1 MGEQVGNPLS
11 REASLRL
18 ATELERIGARLDA
31 SDSPRLSAEEREQLV
46 SLAED
51 ALASRNLHALG
62 DDPVVQA
69 VNDMPEA
76 HQLAAMGVARALA
89 RHDAADAEN
98 PFQSARLAQVYT
110 RERQYTAYL
119 AERQERDGAPDVAT
133 GRREAIN
140 VLRESID
147 DWGATA
153 AAYSEGLIG
162 ERNFLLDAHGRAF
175 SLLDEYKIEKREPE
189 SWEKAFELVKGS
201 GEHVAFSSFRDS
213 MEHLVERRNLYKFEQ
228 PPRDMKGVLL
238 LNEMSAKTLLES
250 LAEKHPDQGPFVVRD
265 VRDYALEKRDE
276 AEAMLREVSS
286 ASDSELVF
294 QTTGSFVDLEIVGAN
309 VPDDHME
316 FLLGH
321 NAVVY
326 GRNQD
331 GLVVSVMTDMDFE
344 TPIPTAMTAAPYAPN
359 LHVGRRGNGEIVLGE
374 KPSRFFAMEAVDGT
388 VYNDVVRSERFD
400 AVVHVEQLEAACA
413 YTWKS
418 LDAEAR
424 QLVAELRE
432 GGGISQTQ
440 AVTLVAHLRE
450 NGITFDSDSR
460 QWTVQ
465 SDTPGLSEALEDAG
479 VQVAIRV
486 AEGKSM
492 AQEQNRDLV
501 VHIESTG
508 NAAFKDAGVG
518 IELAR
523 LIEVAATKVREM
535 GDNALDAPL
544 FDLNGNRVGR
554 VALVPEDETKQL
566 QPKVGEA
573 VAVVYASE
581 RDGMAD
587 TLARVADSIRSG
599 AHAVSASEAHFEYN
613 APTLQNDH
621 GIDMSKAF
629 DEGRVFMADGI
640 EAGAYRFVVTD
651 YSFEPGYHQ
660 GEGDAWLVNALG
672 EPASGYEDGPDTI
685 REVNLRELRRDEK
698 EALQKV
704 IDRTWSL
711 DDLERHLDDDEPEL
725 G

>member
-1 MGEQVGNPLS
+1 MVEQVDNPLS
-11 REASLRL
+11 REASLKL

-31 SDSPRLSAEEREQLV
+31 SDSPRLSAEDREQLV

-51 ALASRNLHALG
+51 ALASRSLYALG

-98 PFQSARLAQVYT
+98 PFQNARLAQVYS

-119 AERQERDGAPDVAT
+119 AERQERDGWPHRASDAELKAENKAMAEEAAQRGEMPSDGSIREPVYEADPGT
-133 GRREAIN
+133 GRE
-140 VLRESID
+140 
-147 DWGATA
+147 T
-153 AAYSEGLIG
+153 
-162 ERNFLLDAHGRAF
+162 
-175 SLLDEYKIEKREPE
+175 
-189 SWEKAFELVKGS
+189 
-201 GEHVAFSSFRDS
+201 
-213 MEHLVERRNLYKFEQ
+213 
-228 PPRDMKGVLL
+228 
-238 LNEMSAKTLLES
+238 
-250 LAEKHPDQGPFVVRD
+250 
-265 VRDYALEKRDE
+265 
-276 AEAMLREVSS
+276 SS
-286 ASDSELVF
+286 ARDPELVF
-294 QTTGSFVDLEIVGAN
+294 QTTGSFIELEVVGAN

-316 FLLGH
+316 FLLEH
-321 NAVVY
+321 NAIVY

-344 TPIPTAMTAAPYAPN
+344 TPIATAITAALYAPDLFVGHRGTGEVVLIEGTQ
-359 LHVGRRGNGEIVLGE
+359 LH
-374 KPSRFFAMEAVDGT
+374 
-388 VYNDVVRSERFD
+388 DVVRSERFD
-400 AVVHVEQLEAACA
+400 AVKHIEHLEAACA
-413 YTWKS
+413 HTLKS
-418 LDAEAR
+418 MDAEAR
-424 QLVAELRE
+424 QLAAELQE

-450 NGITFDSDSR
+450 NGITFDADSSQWVVRSDA
-460 QWTVQ
+460 
-465 SDTPGLSEALEDAG
+465 PGLSEALEDAG

-486 AEGKSM
+486 AEGKGM
-492 AQEQNRDLV
+492 AQEQNHDLV

-523 LIEVAATKVREM
+523 LIEVAATKVREA
-535 GDNALDAPL
+535 GDNELDAPL

-629 DEGRVFMADGI
+629 GEGRVFMADGI
-640 EAGAYRFVVTD
+640 EDGAYRFVVTD

-660 GEGDAWLVNALG
+660 GEGDGWLVNALG
-672 EPASGYEDGPDTI
+672 EPASGYEDSPDTI

-711 DDLERHLDDDEPEL
+711 DDLERHLDGDEPEL

>member
-1 MGEQVGNPLS
+1 MAEQVDNPLS
-11 REASLRL
+11 REASLKL

-31 SDSPRLSAEEREQLV
+31 SDSPRLSAEDREQLV

-51 ALASRNLHALG
+51 ALASRSLYALG

-98 PFQSARLAQVYT
+98 PFQSARLAQVYS

-119 AERQERDGAPDVAT
+119 AERQERDGWPHRASDAELKAENKAMTEGAAQRGEMPSDGSIREPVYEADP
-133 GRREAIN
+133 GAGREA
-140 VLRESID
+140 
-147 DWGATA
+147 
-153 AAYSEGLIG
+153 
-162 ERNFLLDAHGRAF
+162 
-175 SLLDEYKIEKREPE
+175 
-189 SWEKAFELVKGS
+189 
-201 GEHVAFSSFRDS
+201 
-213 MEHLVERRNLYKFEQ
+213 
-228 PPRDMKGVLL
+228 
-238 LNEMSAKTLLES
+238 
-250 LAEKHPDQGPFVVRD
+250 
-265 VRDYALEKRDE
+265 
-276 AEAMLREVSS
+276 SS
-286 ASDSELVF
+286 ARDPELVF
-294 QTTGSFVDLEIVGAN
+294 QTTGSFIELEVVGAN

-316 FLLGH
+316 FLLEH
-321 NAVVY
+321 NAIVY

-344 TPIPTAMTAAPYAPN
+344 TPIATAITAAPYAPDLFVGHRGTGEVVLIEGAQ
-359 LHVGRRGNGEIVLGE
+359 LH
-374 KPSRFFAMEAVDGT
+374 
-388 VYNDVVRSERFD
+388 DVVRSERFD
-400 AVVHVEQLEAACA
+400 AVKHLEHLEAACA
-413 YTWKS
+413 HTLKS
-418 LDAEAR
+418 MDAEAR
-424 QLVAELRE
+424 QLAAELQE

-450 NGITFDSDSR
+450 NGITFDADSSQWVVRSDA
-460 QWTVQ
+460 
-465 SDTPGLSEALEDAG
+465 PGLSEALEDAG

-486 AEGKSM
+486 AEGKGM
-492 AQEQNRDLV
+492 AQEQNHDLV

-523 LIEVAATKVREM
+523 LIEVAATKVREA
-535 GDNALDAPL
+535 GDNELDAPL

-587 TLARVADSIRSG
+587 MLARVADSIRSG

-629 DEGRVFMADGI
+629 GEGRVFMADGI

-711 DDLERHLDDDEPEL
+711 DDLERHLDGDEPEL

>member
-1 MGEQVGNPLS
+1 MAEKVDNPLS
-11 REASLRL
+11 REASLKL

-31 SDSPRLSAEEREQLV
+31 SDSPWLSAEDREQLV

-51 ALASRNLHALG
+51 ALASRSLYALG

-98 PFQSARLAQVYT
+98 PFQSARLAQVYS

-119 AERQERDGAPDVAT
+119 AERQERDSAPDDVT
-133 GRREAIN
+133 HRGEVIN
-140 VLRESID
+140 ALQKSIA

-153 AAYSEGLIG
+153 TRYSEGLIG
-162 ERNFLLDAHGRAF
+162 ERNLLLDAHGRVF

-189 SWEKAFELVKGS
+189 SWEKAFELVDGTGK
-201 GEHVAFSSFRDS
+201 HVAFSSFRDS

-238 LNEMSAKTLLES
+238 LNEMSAKTLRES
-250 LAEKHPDQGPFVVRD
+250 LAEKHPEQGPFVIRD
-265 VRDYALEKRDE
+265 VRDYALEKRDD

-294 QTTGSFVDLEIVGAN
+294 QTTGSFIELEIVGAN

-316 FLLGH
+316 FLLEH
-321 NAVVY
+321 NAIVY

-344 TPIPTAMTAAPYAPN
+344 TPIATAITAAPYAPDLFVGHRGTGEVVLIEGAQ
-359 LHVGRRGNGEIVLGE
+359 LH
-374 KPSRFFAMEAVDGT
+374 
-388 VYNDVVRSERFD
+388 DVVRSERFD
-400 AVVHVEQLEAACA
+400 AVKHIEHLEAACA
-413 YTWKS
+413 HTLKS
-418 LDAEAR
+418 MDAEAR
-424 QLVAELRE
+424 QLAAELQE

-450 NGITFDSDSR
+450 NGITFDADSSQWLVRSDA
-460 QWTVQ
+460 
-465 SDTPGLSEALEDAG
+465 PGLSEALEDAG
-479 VQVAIRV
+479 VQVAIKV
-486 AEGKSM
+486 AEGKGM
-492 AQEQNRDLV
+492 AQEQNHDLV

-523 LIEVAATKVREM
+523 LIEVAATKVREA
-535 GDNALDAPL
+535 GDNELDAPL

-621 GIDMSKAF
+621 SIDMSKAF
-629 DEGRVFMADGI
+629 GEGRVFMADGI
-640 EAGAYRFVVTD
+640 EDGGYRFVVTD

-704 IDRTWSL
+704 IDHTWSL
-711 DDLERHLDDDEPEL
+711 DDLERHLDGDEPEL